1 MFNES
6 LLIKK
11 NCFIS
16 GASGS
21 LGESF
26 AMRFA
31 EEGCNLFLTGT
42 NDKKLEKLK
51 SNIENSGFNNIKIFY
66 ASGDFENIDSIN
78 KVLKTAKKTIGD
90 IDILINS
97 IGFVQ
102 FESFINTT
110 VEDFDKMF
118 NLNVRAP
125 YVLCRELCK
134 DMIKKNWGR
143 IINIGST
150 TSYSSISVAPLYS
163 SSKHAIL
170 GLTRAIYQDLS
181 KHNIRVFCI
190 SPGPLKSEMGKKVV
204 KKFNEDWETF
214 IETGEVADYTAH
226 AIKFDENMVSGEIR
240 LNRLQENF

>member
-1 MFNES
+1 MLNETI
-6 LLIKK
+6 LIGK

-21 LGESF
+21 IGECY

-31 EEGCNLFLTGT
+31 KEGCNLFLTGT

-51 SNIENSGFNNIKIFY
+51 KDIENSVSGEIKIFY
-66 ASGDFENIDSIN
+66 ASGDFENVDSIN
-78 KVLKTAKKTIGD
+78 KVLDTAKKTIGD

-97 IGFVQ
+97 IGVTQ
-102 FESFINTT
+102 FEPFISTT

-125 YVLCRELCK
+125 FILCKELCK
-134 DMIKKNWGR
+134 DMIKNKWGR

-170 GLTRAIYQDLS
+170 GLSRAISQELS
-181 KHNIRVFCI
+181 KDNVRVLCV
-190 SPGPLKSEMGKKVV
+190 SPGPVKSVMGKKVV
-204 KKFNEDWETF
+204 KMFDEDWETF
-214 IETGEVADYTAH
+214 IDPEEIADYTAH
-226 AIKFDENMVSGEIR
+226 AVKFDDTMVSEEIR
-240 LNRLQENF
+240 LNRLHENF